1 MSESRGKILIV
12 DDDPVFSKVLGQE
25 LSKMGFEVTQGYD
38 TDIMSTIESVRI
50 DVVILD
56 IVMPGFSGLELLKQ
70 IKDAHPSLD
79 VIMLTGNATIENAVT
94 SMKDGAF
101 DYFTKP
107 VELDRV
113 EQVLRRCFE
122 ARQLKTRNKIL
133 KNKLSD
139 LREGKFVGKARAVQD
154 VKALVS
160 RFADSDSTV
169 LIYGESGTGKELL
182 ANLIHRNSSRF
193 EEPFI
198 IVDCTALNETL
209 LESEL
214 FGHERGAFTDAVAK
228 KYGIFEVADGGTVFL
243 DEVGDIPPSLQAKL
257 LRVVET
263 KGFRRVGGNER
274 IQVDVR
280 LITATNKDLLDLV
293 QKGEFREDLY
303 YRLNVISLTM
313 PPLREYKEDIPLLVN
328 HFLGVFCE
336 SHGKTREFSP
346 DAIHALQEHDWPGNV
361 RELRNFVE
369 RCVLLSN
376 TKVINAVDLPLKTSP
391 VRTILAGYRDKE
403 LPSLHDMDNEYIHW
417 ILIKTNGNKQLAAK
431 ILKIDRKTLSRRL
444 NQESD
449 GE

>member
-1 MSESRGKILIV
+1 MSVSRGNILLV

-25 LSKMGFEVTQGYD
+25 LSKMGFSVTQGYG
-38 TDIMSTIESVRI
+38 TDVMSTINSTRI
-50 DVVILD
+50 DIVILD
-56 IVMPGFSGLELLKQ
+56 IVMPGLSGLELLKQ
-70 IKDAHPSLD
+70 IREAHPSLD
-79 VIMLTGNATIENAVT
+79 VIMLTGNATIDNAVT

-122 ARQLKTRNKIL
+122 TRHLKTKNKIL
-133 KNKLSD
+133 KKKLSD
-139 LREGKFVGKARAVQD
+139 LQEGKFVGNSRAVQD

-160 RFADSDSTV
+160 RIADSDSTV
-169 LIYGESGTGKELL
+169 LIFGESGTGKELL

-193 EEPFI
+193 DEPFI
-198 IVDCTALNETL
+198 IVDCTALKEHL

-228 KYGIFEVADGGTVFL
+228 KYGIFEVADGGTIFL
-243 DEVGDIPPSLQAKL
+243 DEVGDIPTSLQAKL

-280 LITATNKDLLDLV
+280 LITATNRDLLDMV

-303 YRLNVISLTM
+303 YRLNVVSLTM
-313 PPLREYKEDIPLLVN
+313 PPLRENMEDIPLLVG
-328 HFLGVFCE
+328 HFLEEFCE
-336 SHGKTREFSP
+336 SHGKTRQFSP
-346 DAIHALQEHDWPGNV
+346 DALRILMAHSWPGNV

-376 TKVINAVDLPLKTSP
+376 TKVISAADLPLRASP
-391 VRTILAGYRDKE
+391 VQTILSNYRDRE
-403 LPSLHDMDNEYIHW
+403 LPSLYDMDNEYIQW
-417 ILIKTNGNKQLAAK
+417 ILKKTNGNKQLAAK

-444 NQESD
+444 NRESD